1 MNDEQIKK
9 IIDGMYEEPRED
21 TIWSMVGD
29 FYNRRMLSMVVL
41 IWIWVLIFIA
51 GAVYCAVQLLK
62 KIEMKSQ
69 IMYAAL
75 FVCCWQLLGLMKIF
89 AWQMIH
95 RNSLKREIK
104 RLELRIAEL
113 NETVKNK

>member
-9 IIDGMYEEPRED
+9 IIDGTYEGPRED

-29 FYNRRMLSMVVL
+29 FYNRRMLSIVIV
-41 IWIWVLIFIA
+41 IWVWVLIFIA
-51 GAVYCAVQLLK
+51 GAVYCAVQFFNNV
-62 KIEMKSQ
+62 ETKSQ
-69 IMYAAL
+69 IMYASL
-75 FVCCWQLLGLMKIF
+75 FVCCWYLLGLMKIF

-104 RLELRIAEL
+104 RLELRVAEL